1 MCGSHRFRFLKEPKG
16 LIPSLLEN
24 LLSSRKRVNA
34 DIKTLKE
41 TLKETKDQESRKQ
54 LTSKITSLDKRQLAM
69 KVSANSMYGT
79 FGTRRGYLPPFMPG
93 AMCTTARGRESI
105 EKAATHLQ
113 KYYSANL
120 IYGDTDSCYI
130 NFPQFKTE
138 ADAKECFLFCK
149 QIEEE
154 MLSLFPRPMKLAY
167 EEKIY
172 WRFFILTKKRYMA
185 LQCSPE
191 GIISN
196 NIFKRGVLLSR
207 RDTNRILR
215 KIYSEL
221 MLKIFHK
228 DDRDKV
234 LEFLVEEINAMFMH
248 THGNKEF
255 ITTKSVGRVEDYKI
269 RPLPDD
275 EKRKAKRLKD
285 LKCTE
290 QEYILKALPAH
301 AQLAEKMKR
310 RGKRVEPG
318 TRLEYV
324 ITQEGGYDG
333 KLFEKMEDY
342 EYFAENSDILSID
355 YFYYLKLFINPI
367 DEAIHVAYGLKDFVK
382 SQYNY
387 RLMREKILEKIKT
400 FGKPKIVLL

>member
-1 MCGSHRFRFLKEPKG
+1 
-16 LIPSLLEN
+16 
-24 LLSSRKRVNA
+24 
-34 DIKTLKE
+34 
-41 TLKETKDQESRKQ
+41 
-54 LTSKITSLDKRQLAM
+54 
-69 KVSANSMYGT
+69 
-79 FGTRRGYLPPFMPG
+79 
-93 AMCTTARGRESI
+93 
-105 EKAATHLQ
+105 
-113 KYYSANL
+113 
-120 IYGDTDSCYI
+120 
-130 NFPQFKTE
+130 
-138 ADAKECFLFCK
+138 
-149 QIEEE
+149 
-154 MLSLFPRPMKLAY
+154 
-167 EEKIY
+167 
-172 WRFFILTKKRYMA
+172 
-185 LQCSPE
+185 
-191 GIISN
+191 
-196 NIFKRGVLLSR
+196 VLLSR

-234 LEFLVEEINAMFMH
+234 LEFLVEEINEMFMH
-248 THGNKEF
+248 KHGNKEF

-269 RPLPDD
+269 KPLPDD